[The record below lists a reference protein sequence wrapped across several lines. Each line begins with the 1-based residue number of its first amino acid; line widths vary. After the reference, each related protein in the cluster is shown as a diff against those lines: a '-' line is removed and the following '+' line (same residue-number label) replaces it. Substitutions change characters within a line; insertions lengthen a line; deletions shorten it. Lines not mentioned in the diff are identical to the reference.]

1 MAVSESLKGWLVKH
15 DYVAASVDDEFVLD
29 RAVKSAISDGT
40 LSQAR
45 LKAFELA
52 DDERKAAN
60 FVRGVVAADSP
71 TAGQVFGDPRV
82 KKPSERYSSTKS
94 AGKHVRTGEPVR
106 DEHGKTVELP
116 SELDNAR
123 SGALLKFLAGRSG
136 MNVSLNEHEK
146 QLLDQC
152 FAEEKWCGS
161 INGGFI
167 TGVDGMQVKALL
179 SDATSGGTELV
190 PEFFDANVVTF
201 PLLHSELVPKV
212 DLRDVPKGNSVETA
226 SVSTPT
232 ATWGVGEG
240 TAMTPFDTSG
250 IVAGIDTTLH
260 PVTCAVELGR
270 DLLADT
276 PIDLGRILTELVG
289 QRLMAEL
296 DRVIA
301 LGNGTSEPEGIFTAS
316 SLTDIGNPA
325 GGDGA
330 APQVNDY
337 EALLFAVGKQYRNPT
352 ARCCFL
358 ANDTTYSRCVGIPV
372 GTADA
377 RRVFGMLH
385 SHYRI
390 LEHDFVINN
399 NVANNQAAF
408 GAMSRYRLY
417 RRQGLSIRFETGGRE
432 LGLKNLALMIARG
445 RYGGRVMDANAFAFS
460 DNFEA

>member
-1 MAVSESLKGWLVKH
+1 MSFSPSLKSWLVQH
-15 DYVAASVDDEFVLD
+15 DYAAASVDDVNVLE
-29 RAVKSAISDGT
+29 RAAKSAIADGT
-40 LSQAR
+40 LTQAKV
-45 LKAFELA
+45 KAFKQA
-52 DDERKAAN
+52 DDEKQATT
-60 FVRGVVAADSP
+60 FVKGVVSDMIDAND
-71 TAGQVFGDPRV
+71 VFGGARV
-82 KKPSERYSSTKS
+82 KKPSERYSTTKS
-94 AGKHVRTGEPVR
+94 VGKHVRLGEPVQ
-106 DEHGKTVELP
+106 DEHGKQVELP

-123 SGALLKFLAGRSG
+123 AGALLKFIAARSG
-136 MNVSLNEHEK
+136 LNVSLSEHEK
-146 QLLDQC
+146 ELVDQC

-161 INGGFI
+161 INGEFK
-167 TGVDGMQVKALL
+167 TGVPGATVKALL

-190 PEFFDANVVTF
+190 PEFFDAGVVTF
-201 PLLHSELVPKV
+201 PLLHSELLPKI
-212 DLRDVPKGNSVETA
+212 DLRDVPRGNSVETA

-232 ATWGVGEG
+232 ATWGVPEG

-276 PIDLGRILTELVG
+276 PVDLGRILTELVG
-289 QRLMAEL
+289 QRLMYEL

-301 LGNGTSEPEGIFTAS
+301 EGNGTSEPEGIFTAS
-316 SLTDIGNPA
+316 GLSDIGNPA
-325 GGDGA
+325 GGAGA

-337 EALLFAVGKQYRNPT
+337 EALLFAVGKQYRNP
-352 ARCCFL
+352 AGRCCFI

-372 GTADA
+372 GSADA

-390 LEHDFVINN
+390 LEHDFIVNN
-399 NVANNQAAF
+399 NLSNNQCAF

-445 RYGGRVMDANAFAFS
+445 RYGGRVVDANAFSFS
-460 DNFEA
+460 DNWQA